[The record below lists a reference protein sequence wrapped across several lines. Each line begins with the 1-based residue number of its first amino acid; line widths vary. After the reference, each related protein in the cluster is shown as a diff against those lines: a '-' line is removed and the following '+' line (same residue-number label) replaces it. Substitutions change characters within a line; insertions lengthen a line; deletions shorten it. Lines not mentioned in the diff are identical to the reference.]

1 MKSEEA
7 YSILDIVSESE
18 GQGVVLTRSGSIC
31 VSFELREPECYS
43 LTPEDID
50 RRDGMFREA
59 FKFLPEGTY
68 VHKQDVFLKEK
79 YCPDIAGGSFLDR
92 ADARHFRGRLYV
104 SHTCVMHFV
113 LSGLKSLE
121 KAYISSP
128 LSYKENLHKED
139 LARLDEFLEGV
150 DNAVGIIQSMR
161 DTETA
166 PMSGQ
171 EMRDFTAGYTTLFDA
186 PGAVVDIHADTELR
200 TGKKRARCFAVCD
213 EIFLPDGSLDS
224 CVRDDSLPP
233 AGSLLY
239 HPMLEQLG
247 MYLPY
252 NHIVNQVVFFEGNG
266 RLRERIARNIDIY
279 GSNSGMSRSIKVQYQ
294 KLDELQQEILE
305 ENETLVR
312 SFFSVCVFDESEAE
326 LEKADKKIRETL
338 NLARLRYYIP
348 GYENLAAV
356 HFACVPGQIHLMPRK
371 YLFLT
376 TLPMALCFFLQCGS
390 FRNDSEGI
398 YVHDR
403 MYQVPLRKDI
413 WDAGKKR
420 VNARNGMV
428 IAGTGGGKSAF
439 TLNLTQQLIEQDY
452 TVVVVEFGKSF
463 SQLCR
468 LYPDISLH
476 VDYDGRTALGINPFD
491 LQGEELDNGSIE
503 MLSGVVQKYWRHM
516 FTKNESEK
524 EVALT
529 RFIQDYYENVRE
541 GHNFESFY
549 NHVTEH
555 YPEILARK
563 HIPKDY
569 FSLESF
575 SLNCGEFLP
584 GRRYENVCKDTGTDF
599 SGKKFIVFELT
610 QIKQDRFLSN
620 LVMGMIFT
628 VIQKKLLSD
637 RRKRGVLIFDEYGET
652 AQMVDTATGT
662 GIHSSVAFCYQ
673 KIRKENG
680 AVYTIIQNPDQLPE
694 NEHTKN
700 IIGNTDMLFVLPTKE
715 VIYQSVIDKFRL
727 TQPGQIALM
736 KSMRN
741 NFSGQRPYSECFM
754 RLGEHYATVTRL
766 EFSREKFLAFQTEG
780 EIWSDL
786 EEKNRR
792 MSMEDAIEEYI
803 REHQ

>member
-59 FKFLPEGTY
+59 FKFLPDGTY
-68 VHKQDVFLKEK
+68 VHKQDVFLKER

-150 DNAVGIIQSMR
+150 DNAVGIIRSMR
-161 DTETA
+161 DTEIA

-239 HPMLEQLG
+239 HPMLERLG

-338 NLARLRYYIP
+338 NLARLGYYIP

-376 TLPMALCFFLQCGS
+376 TLPIALCFFLQCGS

-452 TVVVVEFGKSF
+452 TVVVVEF
-463 SQLCR
+463 
-468 LYPDISLH
+468 
-476 VDYDGRTALGINPFD
+476 
-491 LQGEELDNGSIE
+491 
-503 MLSGVVQKYWRHM
+503 
-516 FTKNESEK
+516 TKDESEK

-700 IIGNTDMLFVLPTKE
+700 IIANTDMLFVLPTKE
-715 VIYQSVIDKFRL
+715 VIYQSVIDRFRL
-727 TQPGQIALM
+727 THPGQIALM

-741 NFSGQRPYSECFM
+741 SFSGQRPYSECFM

>member
-1 MKSEEA
+1 
-7 YSILDIVSESE
+7 
-18 GQGVVLTRSGSIC
+18 
-31 VSFELREPECYS
+31 
-43 LTPEDID
+43 
-50 RRDGMFREA
+50 
-59 FKFLPEGTY
+59 
-68 VHKQDVFLKEK
+68 
-79 YCPDIAGGSFLDR
+79 
-92 ADARHFRGRLYV
+92 
-104 SHTCVMHFV
+104 
-113 LSGLKSLE
+113 
-121 KAYISSP
+121 
-128 LSYKENLHKED
+128 
-139 LARLDEFLEGV
+139 
-150 DNAVGIIQSMR
+150 
-161 DTETA
+161 
-166 PMSGQ
+166 
-171 EMRDFTAGYTTLFDA
+171 
-186 PGAVVDIHADTELR
+186 
-200 TGKKRARCFAVCD
+200 
-213 EIFLPDGSLDS
+213 
-224 CVRDDSLPP
+224 
-233 AGSLLY
+233 
-239 HPMLEQLG
+239 

-338 NLARLRYYIP
+338 NLARLGYYIP

-516 FTKNESEK
+516 FTKDESEK

-541 GHNFESFY
+541 G
-549 NHVTEH
+549 
-555 YPEILARK
+555 
-563 HIPKDY
+563 
-569 FSLESF
+569 
-575 SLNCGEFLP
+575 
-584 GRRYENVCKDTGTDF
+584 
-599 SGKKFIVFELT
+599 
-610 QIKQDRFLSN
+610 
-620 LVMGMIFT
+620 
-628 VIQKKLLSD
+628 
-637 RRKRGVLIFDEYGET
+637 
-652 AQMVDTATGT
+652 
-662 GIHSSVAFCYQ
+662 
-673 KIRKENG
+673 
-680 AVYTIIQNPDQLPE
+680 TI
-694 NEHTKN
+694 
-700 IIGNTDMLFVLPTKE
+700 
-715 VIYQSVIDKFRL
+715 
-727 TQPGQIALM
+727 
-736 KSMRN
+736 
-741 NFSGQRPYSECFM
+741 
-754 RLGEHYATVTRL
+754 
-766 EFSREKFLAFQTEG
+766 SRVSTTT
-780 EIWSDL
+780 
-786 EEKNRR
+786 
-792 MSMEDAIEEYI
+792 
-803 REHQ
+803 

>member
-1 MKSEEA
+1 
-7 YSILDIVSESE
+7 
-18 GQGVVLTRSGSIC
+18 
-31 VSFELREPECYS
+31 
-43 LTPEDID
+43 
-50 RRDGMFREA
+50 MFREA
-59 FKFLPEGTY
+59 FKFLPDGTY
-68 VHKQDVFLKEK
+68 VHKQDVFLKER

-150 DNAVGIIQSMR
+150 DNAVGIIRSMR
-161 DTETA
+161 DTEIA

-239 HPMLEQLG
+239 HPMLERLG

-338 NLARLRYYIP
+338 NLARLGYYIP

-376 TLPMALCFFLQCGS
+376 TLPIALCFFLQCGS

-452 TVVVVEFGKSF
+452 TVVVVEF
-463 SQLCR
+463 
-468 LYPDISLH
+468 
-476 VDYDGRTALGINPFD
+476 
-491 LQGEELDNGSIE
+491 
-503 MLSGVVQKYWRHM
+503 
-516 FTKNESEK
+516 TKDESEK

-700 IIGNTDMLFVLPTKE
+700 IIANTDMLFVLPTKE
-715 VIYQSVIDKFRL
+715 VIYQSVIDRFRL
-727 TQPGQIALM
+727 THPGQIALM

-741 NFSGQRPYSECFM
+741 SFSGQRPYSECFM